1 MKTKENGITL
11 IALVVTIIVLII
23 LASISIASLTG
34 DNGIINQANTAKID
48 TENSQVLENMR
59 LKVLEYERNN
69 INTVITDYLSL
80 LKSDNI
86 IDDNGIVNVT
96 KLMGQDLDT
105 GKGKNGKDVYVLEEN
120 ILCYYEENGNRK
132 ELGNIWNEEVLEEA
146 DEDLFEITS
155 DGTITLKYFDQYY
168 YNEMDWTI
176 ETLVI
181 PEKVDGITVR
191 RIALCSHGIVNPPG
205 YFESIKNLKEVILP
219 STVTV
224 IDSMAFEGCVSLKNI
239 TMPDSL
245 KIIEYEAFKNCTS
258 LSTIEIPESV
268 TSIGDSA
275 FEECSSLTSITI
287 PENVTSIGSDAFYEC
302 TSISTIEIPKSVADM
317 GAWVF
322 CNWNSSQTI
331 NIQFKQNEIPSG
343 WDEYWNMGCNATIK
357 YLDS

>member
-1 MKTKENGITL
+1 
-11 IALVVTIIVLII
+11 
-23 LASISIASLTG
+23 
-34 DNGIINQANTAKID
+34 
-48 TENSQVLENMR
+48 MR

-181 PEKVDGITVR
+181 PEKVDGITVKS
-191 RIALCSHGIVNPPG
+191 IDLFSHRGIKPSY
-205 YFESIKNLKEVILP
+205 YFKSIKNLKEVILP
-219 STVTV
+219 STVTE
-224 IDSMAFEGCVSLKNI
+224 ICSNAFYSCVSLKKI

-245 KIIEYEAFKNCTS
+245 KVIGYSAFEKCTS
-258 LSTIEIPESV
+258 LSTIEIPDSV
-268 TSIGDSA
+268 TSIGDQA
-275 FEECSSLTSITI
+275 FCDCTSLSIIEI
-287 PENVTSIGSDAFYEC
+287 PDSVTSIGSQ
-302 TSISTIEIPKSVADM
+302 
-317 GAWVF
+317 VF
-322 CNWNSSQTI
+322 WAWNSSQTI

-343 WDEYWNMGCNATIK
+343 WDENWNEYCDATIK

>member
-155 DGTITLKYFDQYY
+155 DGTITLKYFEQYY
-168 YNEMDWTI
+168 ENKMEWTI

-181 PEKVDGITVR
+181 PEKVDGITVTNINLFSEWHGR
-191 RIALCSHGIVNPPG
+191 AYSSH
-205 YFESIKNLKEVILP
+205 YFLSNLKKVILP
-219 STVTV
+219 NSTKT
-224 IDSMAFEGCVSLKNI
+224 ISDYAFLGCK
-239 TMPDSL
+239 D
-245 KIIEYEAFKNCTS
+245 IES
-258 LSTIEIPESV
+258 IEIPNGV
-268 TSIGDSA
+268 TSIGDYA
-275 FEECSSLTSITI
+275 FEYCAGLS
-287 PENVTSIGSDAFYEC
+287 A
-302 TSISTIEIPKSVADM
+302 IEIPDSVTDM

-343 WDEYWNMGCNATIK
+343 WDESWDTSCDATIK